1 MGYISWY
8 LCFVAY
14 INCFSLYHQFIL
26 TAHHVPLGFNIHEN
40 DGHFITRAIPS
51 HPFSSLFHLSHTNS
65 RAPSAEVPL
74 DYISIAL
81 QSLRAVDARFFNAQ
95 GCSCRHVQHQ
105 WPDVETR
112 QSVHGFPSSPF
123 LGVACALVLHRCC
136 FSETTHNA
144 TPFFGPLG
152 LALLL
157 LYWATLQTSPLLTA
171 HLEGTHTQ
179 MKPTSDTPMSHS
191 SPSSHWPQCG
201 LHPVNKMPSIDAI
214 PPCLNSVTLICVRD
228 NIMYTLYVRWWHLH
242 FYVGSN
248 ILFMWIQ
255 FLNFYVAYT

>member
-40 DGHFITRAIPS
+40 DGHFITRAIAS

-81 QSLRAVDARFFNAQ
+81 QSLRAVDARFFNAH

-123 LGVACALVLHRCC
+123 LGVACFWVWPAPWFCIVVASLRLHTMQPPFLDRLGWHCYCC
-136 FSETTHNA
+136 IEPPSKPPPFLQHILREL
-144 TPFFGPLG
+144 TPKWSLHQIPQCPTP
-152 LALLL
+152 LLL
-157 LYWATLQTSPLLTA
+157 PIDLSVVFIRSTKCLPLMPYLHALTQSLWYVLEITSC
-171 HLEGTHTQ
+171 THF
-179 MKPTSDTPMSHS
+179 MYGDDTYISM
-191 SPSSHWPQCG
+191 
-201 LHPVNKMPSIDAI
+201 
-214 PPCLNSVTLICVRD
+214 
-228 NIMYTLYVRWWHLH
+228 
-242 FYVGSN
+242 
-248 ILFMWIQ
+248 
-255 FLNFYVAYT
+255 